1 MNIDRPIRVHPGR
14 MTRLQEINFR
24 AGLFGLPFC
33 VIGYILQREPIFLLG
48 GGFFAALFFIGLRQ
62 WWKLRHPTSWQAHFP
77 GDSKD
82 EDR

>member
-1 MNIDRPIRVHPGR
+1 MNTDRPIKVQPRR

-33 VIGYILQREPIFLLG
+33 VIGYILRREPIFLLG
-48 GGFFAALFFIGLRQ
+48 GGFFAALFFIGLRE
-62 WWKLRHPTSWQAHFP
+62 WWKLRRPTLRQAYFP